1 MKKRNFFVNG
11 LIVLT
16 LSAGVFGITG
26 CSKTSDSQ
34 LSAVAPLSSSDSLA
48 LVHMRE
54 EEKLARDVY
63 QGLYNLYGTKIFT
76 NIASSEQVHMDRVLT
91 VLNTYGITDP
101 ASSQV
106 GVFVNPDIAQL
117 YDKLMAQGKKSFLEA
132 LKVGAEI
139 EDLDIYDLQN
149 FLLTTKNQEIKTL
162 FSFLECG
169 SENHMRAFSKQ
180 LTQNGVN
187 YVPQYIS
194 EIKYQEIISSTSA
207 GCQ

>member
-1 MKKRNFFVNG
+1 MKKRNILFSS

-16 LSAGVFGITG
+16 LSAVVFGISG
-26 CSKTSDSQ
+26 CSKTEEPQ
-34 LSAVAPLSSSDSLA
+34 LSSISSLSSSDSLA
-48 LVHMRE
+48 LIQMRE

-63 QGLYNLYGTKIFT
+63 QGLYDIYGAKIFT

-91 VLNTYGITDP
+91 VLNTYGLKDP

-106 GVFVNPDIAQL
+106 GIFDNPEISQL
-117 YDKLMAQGKKSFLEA
+117 YDKLMAQGKKSYTEA

-139 EDLDIYDLQN
+139 EDLDIYDLQK
-149 FLLTTKNQEIKTL
+149 FLLTTNNQDIKTL

-180 LTQNGVN
+180 LIQNNVV
-187 YVPQYIS
+187 YTPKYIS
-194 EIKYQEIISSTSA
+194 EIKYQEIISSTSS